1 MNRVKLRIGQRGES
15 RSKTRC
21 VVLMAVLVAGC
32 SGLWGALSGARAQ
45 IVHNQPPPSGS
56 WNSGPMMPGDP
67 SPNTM
72 EGMMAA
78 RSRMQ
83 RNVERQKH
91 LVSDT
96 DRLVALANELKLEV
110 ARSGSETL
118 TPEMQHKIAE
128 IEKLAR
134 SVKDKMRE

>member
-1 MNRVKLRIGQRGES
+1 
-15 RSKTRC
+15 
-21 VVLMAVLVAGC
+21 MAVLMTGWSGFC
-32 SGLWGALSGARAQ
+32 SVLPEVQAQ
-45 IVHNQPPPSGS
+45 MAHNPSLPPSGS
-56 WNSGPMMPGDP
+56 WNNGPMAPGDP
-67 SPNTM
+67 SPDTM

-78 RSRMQ
+78 RSRIQ
-83 RNVERQKH
+83 RNADRQKH

-96 DRLVALANELKLEV
+96 ERLVALANELKLEV

>member
-1 MNRVKLRIGQRGES
+1 
-15 RSKTRC
+15 
-21 VVLMAVLVAGC
+21 
-32 SGLWGALSGARAQ
+32 
-45 IVHNQPPPSGS
+45 
-56 WNSGPMMPGDP
+56 
-67 SPNTM
+67 
-72 EGMMAA
+72 
-78 RSRMQ
+78 MQ

-96 DRLVALANELKLEV
+96 ERLVALANELKLEV
-110 ARSGSETL
+110 AKSGSETL